1 MERVVKELL
10 GTEHWAADV
19 RRAAAILYDAGAAA
33 VWLFGSRAGV
43 RAVDRLSDFDLAVEG
58 LPNGTGVIPH
68 ASHELRGKVDI
79 VRVESAT
86 PALRWGIA
94 QRRVLVP
101 RVVYSGVE
109 SRSRPPLPDSL
120 AGMRIQTVAQ
130 LIRDVGPRSIIDFGC
145 GHGWLLAELAVD
157 TEIEQLTGVDFDD
170 KCIAGARWRIGR
182 AVGPRGA
189 HKMKLLEGLFT
200 HRDPDFLGH
209 DVVAAIEVV
218 EHLEPR
224 QLDAFVG
231 VAFDY
236 VRPRRVVVT
245 TPNVE
250 YNAVWYTRR
259 THGRRHPDHRFEWS
273 RDEFGEWSQKIGT
286 AHGYAVHVIPLGSK
300 HPVWGPPTQIAVFDR
315 AR

>member
-1 MERVVKELL
+1 
-10 GTEHWAADV
+10 
-19 RRAAAILYDAGAAA
+19 
-33 VWLFGSRAGV
+33 
-43 RAVDRLSDFDLAVEG
+43 
-58 LPNGTGVIPH
+58 
-68 ASHELRGKVDI
+68 
-79 VRVESAT
+79 
-86 PALRWGIA
+86 
-94 QRRVLVP
+94 
-101 RVVYSGVE
+101 
-109 SRSRPPLPDSL
+109 
-120 AGMRIQTVAQ
+120 
-130 LIRDVGPRSIIDFGC
+130 
-145 GHGWLLAELAVD
+145 
-157 TEIEQLTGVDFDD
+157 
-170 KCIAGARWRIGR
+170 
-182 AVGPRGA
+182 
-189 HKMKLLEGLFT
+189 MKLLEGLFT

-273 RDEFGEWSQKIGT
+273 RDEFGEWSQEIGT